1 MTDETSTT
9 RLLLCYDGSLPAGAA
24 IEVAARLLPDALA
37 CVTYLWT
44 PPLSSEAMR
53 RRLWRGTGGV
63 NEFMATVEREGEAE
77 AHRLAAMGVA
87 LAGAHG
93 WKAGPVVR
101 RTYGAEGM
109 QLGEVA
115 QEVDADLIV
124 AGSRGLTGT
133 RAVLGSVSD
142 MLVHYAP
149 CPVLVVP
156 HPLLQDEHDAL
167 SSGPIVVGWDGSAG
181 SEATRAEA
189 ARLFPARQIMP
200 VFAGSVAEDEIRTVP
215 GLVETP
221 LIGGHAEPGRAVAA
235 ALASLARAKHAAA
248 IAVGSHGHSALRE
261 ILLGSVAMATLHHA
275 YRPVLVVPHRR
286 AADD

>member
-1 MTDETSTT
+1 MTDETSTI

-24 IEVAARLLPDALA
+24 IEAASRLLPGALA
-37 CVTYLWT
+37 RVAYLWT

-63 NEFMATVEREGEAE
+63 NEFMASVEREGEAE

-93 WKAGPVVR
+93 WQAEPVVR
-101 RTYGAEGM
+101 RTYGGEGL
-109 QLGEVA
+109 QLGEIA

-133 RAVLGSVSD
+133 RAILGSVSD
-142 MLVHYAP
+142 MLVHYAL

-156 HPLLQDEHDAL
+156 HPLLQDEHGAL

-181 SEATRAEA
+181 AQAAWDDA
-189 ARLFPARQIMP
+189 ARLFPARHIVP
-200 VFAGSVAEDEIRTVP
+200 VFAGNVAEDAIPRVP
-215 GLVETP
+215 DLVETP
-221 LIGGHAEPGRAVAA
+221 LIGGHAEHGRAVAG
-235 ALASLARAKHAAA
+235 ALANRARAKHAAA
-248 IAVGSHGHSALRE
+248 IAVGSHGHSALHE
-261 ILLGSVAMATLHHA
+261 ILLGSVAMAVLHHA
-275 YRPVLVVPHRR
+275 YRPVLIVPHRR
-286 AADD
+286 ATDD